1 MALSLKDKETDRLAR
16 EVAALTG
23 ETLTDAIRIAERLE
37 RERLRRGQSARLADR
52 LMEIGRHVA
61 LNVVDTS
68 ALVAILLGEPDADV
82 FARTLAEAPV
92 RLLSAVSRVELSFVI
107 KDRKG
112 ETGRADVELLLRD
125 GGFDIVSVTPQQA
138 EIAVDA
144 FRRFGR
150 GRHPA
155 RLNIGDCFAYALAIA
170 TDHSLLFKG
179 DDFIHT
185 DIRSALPPRLAAR

>member
-16 EVAALTG
+16 AVAALTG

-92 RLLSAVSRVELSFVI
+92 PLLSAVSRVELSFVI
-107 KDRKG
+107 EDRKG